1 MHPESDRGAGS
12 VDPLRGGLRGCPEGC
27 WVGDLVPVAIC
38 GDDKGASAPLRPSP
52 STRRGLAERLGPRPV
67 GLESGAEDSFG
78 PVLNELATLGQSAS
92 PASRCCWLSGCRWS
106 RGTATKRRWRT
117 AADLLAAEPGSSPP
131 VGGGLNS

>member
-38 GDDKGASAPLRPSP
+38 GDDKGASAPLRPPP
-52 STRRGLAERLGPRPV
+52 STRRGLAECLGPRPV

-106 RGTATKRRWRT
+106 GAQQRS
-117 AADLLAAEPGSSPP
+117 ADGAPLPTSSP
-131 VGGGLNS
+131 LNRVAVLQLVEV